1 VRKPMKNKVII
12 LIFLVIVTITKT
24 SRCTETSSVTEQIN
38 QEEMDQVI
46 SEIENISNVK
56 VDLNIIFENAL
67 TGKVSKNLI
76 IEAVGSILGKELSES
91 VKMVISILIVVI
103 IHAILKSICENLGNE
118 ETGKIGYFV
127 QLIVLISILSKVYLD
142 ILENVKTTIEEISNF
157 AYVLLPVY
165 MSLTAAS
172 GSITATTAT
181 QGVILIAINLITS
194 FINHILIPILVVATV
209 IGIVSNISD
218 EVHMNK
224 LAKYMKSLS
233 IWFLCIFLTIFT
245 CILSMEST
253 LGQGVDNLTA
263 KTSKTLVSSTVP
275 IVGKILGDTVE
286 SVLGCTN
293 VIKNAV
299 GVMGMI
305 AVFIIGITPIIRIG
319 ILTIFFYLIS
329 GATEIIADK
338 KIVYVLEQMGDSCKV
353 LLASVASLVIML
365 IIGFTITMKI
375 GILT

>member
-1 VRKPMKNKVII
+1 MKNKIII
-12 LIFLVIVTITKT
+12 LIFLIIVTITKT

-46 SEIENISNVK
+46 SEIENVSNVK

-76 IEAVGSILGKELSES
+76 IEAIGGILGKELSES

-103 IHAILKSICENLGNE
+103 IHAILKCICENLGNE

-263 KTSKTLVSSTVP
+263 KTSKTLVSTAVP

>member
-1 VRKPMKNKVII
+1 MKRKIIIIIFLI
-12 LIFLVIVTITKT
+12 LITMTK
-24 SRCTETSSVTEQIN
+24 SSKCTEVDSLSEQIN
-38 QEEMDQVI
+38 QEEMNQVI

-56 VDLNIIFENAL
+56 VDLNKIFENAL

-76 IEAVGSILGKELSES
+76 IKAIGGILGKELSES

-127 QLIVLISILSKVYLD
+127 QLIVLISILSKVYID

-245 CILSMEST
+245 CILNMEST

-263 KTSKTLVSSTVP
+263 KTSKTLVSTAVP

-286 SVLGCTN
+286 SVIGCTN

-329 GATEIIADK
+329 GASEIIADK

-365 IIGFTITMKI
+365 LIGFTITMKI